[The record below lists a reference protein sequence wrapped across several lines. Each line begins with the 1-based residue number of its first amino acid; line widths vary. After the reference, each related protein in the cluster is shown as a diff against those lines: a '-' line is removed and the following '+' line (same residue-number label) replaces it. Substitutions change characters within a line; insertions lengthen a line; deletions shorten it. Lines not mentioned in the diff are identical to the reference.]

1 MRRSRTRLTAR
12 TGLMGRMG
20 LTTLGV
26 GALTGALVTAPVATA
41 TASSPATDL
50 TAPVLTG
57 LGDAVSDLTA
67 TLDTRAV
74 KDAVVPGAAA
84 RTALSTLL
92 ADAGKGARATWDE
105 RFGTLRSL
113 RGPAPLTGPH
123 DGAAVDIARAWVAD
137 NAAAFGLD
145 GKAVGALQVA
155 RDHTLPGTGTHVV
168 SLVQTAGGVPSAR
181 GGRLN
186 VAVTQDGR
194 VLSYAG
200 DPTPSSD
207 LTGGWVIGEAG
218 AVLKAAGTL
227 APGVAYVPDA
237 DGTQAGYTT
246 FAKGPFGGPSYAK
259 KVTFGTR
266 TGPVAAYRV
275 YFIKSPQEAWEVILD
290 GTTGKVLYRTSVVQN
305 ESDPQGTVYDNYPG
319 AAKGG
324 TPRQQSFGPTAES
337 PKGWVDPTGLA
348 GTGVTTFG
356 NNADTYANWSNYLA
370 PVDNAPRPVSPT
382 GNFSYTYTNQWAA
395 TKGQTVPPSYAE
407 DLNPAA
413 TNLFFQHNRIHDDY
427 YALGF
432 TETGGNFQLDNG
444 GKGGLGGDAIKGL
457 VQAGAASG
465 GSPTYTGRDNAYMLT
480 LDDGIP
486 PWSGMF
492 LWEPINDAFEGPYRD
507 GSMDMTVI
515 QHEYTHGLSNRY
527 VAGGSALGSQQAGS
541 MGEGWGDWYA
551 LNHAARTGLEP
562 TRAVVGAYATGN
574 EDRGIR
580 NYDYNKN
587 PNTFGDIGYD
597 LTGPEVHAD
606 GEIWTATLWD
616 LHKAL
621 VARYGLAKG
630 AEVAARLV
638 TDGMPLTAPD
648 PSFLDARD
656 GILTAD
662 LDRNHG
668 DNTDLIW
675 SVFAKRGAGA
685 SAVSR
690 TGDDTD
696 PTPAFDHPTASR
708 NGTVALTL
716 VNASTG
722 QKIPNAK
729 VILGRFEARVSPLGR
744 TGSTGGFSVK
754 AVAGTYPLTIQAP
767 GFGAQTIEGFTVA
780 AGKNAAKTISL
791 APNLASTAAGATV
804 VSASSQDDG
813 SPAKFAFDDTAASV
827 WSTKAGDTAYNA
839 GPDQR
844 VTVKLAA
851 PATVS
856 SVRVSAYKA
865 TNASRFAALRDFT
878 VQTSTDGVTWT
889 TARKGAFGYEAPR
902 PTAADLNYRTFA
914 LDKPVKAAYIRFF
927 IDSVQGDT
935 TTYAQVADIQV
946 FGSGATVAN
955 GTVTPDPDY
964 TDSGTITA
972 PNPAA
977 GDPTGLANVFGVTG
991 TEMSTTCT
999 FPPASQGADAWV
1011 TKFPLG
1017 FSDGLHSVS
1026 VKGTSDADATV
1037 GHDLDLYFLDSDCQV
1052 TGSSATAA
1060 ADESAVIPPGSVYL
1074 LTQLY
1079 TGANVAVSVR
1089 AVDNR

>member
-1 MRRSRTRLTAR
+1 VRRSRTQPKARTGLTARTRLTA
-12 TGLMGRMG
+12 
-20 LTTLGV
+20 LGV
-26 GALTGALVTAPVATA
+26 GLLTGALVTAPVATA
-41 TASSPATDL
+41 TASSSATDL
-50 TAPVLTG
+50 TDPVLAG

-74 KDAVVPGAAA
+74 TDAVVPSTTT
-84 RTALSTLL
+84 RKALSALL
-92 ADAGKGARATWDE
+92 ADSGQGARATWDE

-113 RGPAPLTGPH
+113 RGPAPLTAAR
-123 DGAAVDIARAWVAD
+123 DGRAVDIARQWLAD
-137 NAAAFGLD
+137 NAAAFGLSST
-145 GKAVGALQVA
+145 AVERLQVA

-168 SLVQTAGGVPSAR
+168 SLVQTAGGVAAVR

-186 VAVTQDGR
+186 VAVTDDGR

-200 DPTPSSD
+200 DPTPGDD
-207 LTGGWVIGEAG
+207 LTGGWVVGEAG

-227 APGVAYVPDA
+227 APGVSYVPQA

-266 TGPVAAYRV
+266 TGAVAAYRV

-290 GTTGKVLYRTSVVQN
+290 GTTGKVLYRASVVQN

-324 TPRQQSFGPTAES
+324 TPRQQSFGPTTES
-337 PKGWVDPTGLA
+337 PKGWVDPTGVA

-356 NNADTYANWSNYLA
+356 NNADTHANWSNFLA
-370 PVDNAPRPVSPT
+370 PVDEAPRPVSPT
-382 GNFSYTYTNQWAA
+382 GSFSYVFTDAWQHKKGA
-395 TKGQTVPPSYAE
+395 TAPPSYAE

-432 TETGGNFQLDNG
+432 TETAGNFQVDNG
-444 GKGGLGGDAIKGL
+444 GRGGQGGDPIKGL

-492 LWEPINDAFEGPYRD
+492 LWEPIDDAFEGPYRD

-515 QHEYTHGLSNRY
+515 QHEYSHGLSNRY
-527 VAGGSALGSQQAGS
+527 VAGGSALGSHQAGS

-551 LNHAARTGLEP
+551 LNHAARTGLET

-574 EDRGIR
+574 DGRGIR

-621 VARYGLAKG
+621 VARHGLAKG
-630 AEVAARLV
+630 SEVAARLV

-685 SAVSR
+685 SAVSA

-696 PTPAFDHPTASR
+696 PTPAFDHPAAAK

-716 VNASTG
+716 VNAGTG

-744 TGSTGGFSVK
+744 TGSAGGFSVR

-791 APNLASTAAGATV
+791 APNLASTAAGASI
-804 VSASSQDDG
+804 VSVSSQDDG

-827 WSTKAGDTAYNA
+827 WSTKPGDTAYNA

-856 SVRVSAYKA
+856 SVRVSAFKA

-889 TARKGAFGYEAPR
+889 TVRKGGFGYEAPR

-914 LDKPVKAAYIRFF
+914 LEKPVKAAYVRFF
-927 IDSVQGDT
+927 VDSVQGDT
-935 TTYAQVADIQV
+935 TTSAQVADIQV
-946 FGSGATVAN
+946 FGSGAKVAN

-977 GDPTGLANVFGVTG
+977 GDATGLANVFGVTG
-991 TEMSTTCT
+991 TEMNTTCT
-999 FPPASQGADAWV
+999 FPPASQGTDAWV

-1026 VKGTSDADATV
+1026 VGGTSDADDSL
-1037 GHDLDLYFLDSDCQV
+1037 GHDLDLYFLDSDCQL
-1052 TGSSATAA
+1052 TGSAASSA

-1079 TGANVAVSVR
+1079 TGANVAVDVR

>member
-1 MRRSRTRLTAR
+1 VNRSRTQLTA
-12 TGLMGRMG
+12 
-20 LTTLGV
+20 LGV
-26 GALTGALVTAPVATA
+26 CLLSGALLAAPVATA
-41 TASSPATDL
+41 MASSATPDPD
-50 TAPVLTG
+50 PVLAG
-57 LGDAVSDLTA
+57 LGDSVSELTK

-74 KDAVVPGAAA
+74 KEAVVPSA
-84 RTALSTLL
+84 TTTKALTSLL
-92 ADAGKGARATWDE
+92 ADSGKGARATWDE

-113 RGPAPLTGPH
+113 RGPAPLT
-123 DGAAVDIARAWVAD
+123 AAREGSAADIARAWVAD
-137 NAAAFGLD
+137 NAAAFGL
-145 GKAVGALQVA
+145 GATSVEALKVV

-168 SLVQTAGGVPSAR
+168 SLVQTAGGVAAAR

-186 VAVTQDGR
+186 VAVTKDGR

-200 DPTPSSD
+200 DPTPGGG

-227 APGVAYVPDA
+227 APAVAYAPKA

-259 KVTFGTR
+259 KVTFGTKA
-266 TGPVAAYRV
+266 GAVAAYRV
-275 YFIKSPQEAWEVILD
+275 YFIKSPTEAWEVILD
-290 GTTGKVLYRTSVVQN
+290 GTTGRVLYRASVVQH
-305 ESDPQGTVYDNYPG
+305 EDDPQGTVYDNYPG

-324 TPRQQSFGPTAES
+324 TPRQQSFGRTAES
-337 PKGWVDPTGLA
+337 PKGWVDPTGLV

-356 NNADTYANWSNYLA
+356 NNADTHANWSNFIG
-370 PVDNAPRPVSPT
+370 PVDSAPRPASPT
-382 GNFSYTYTNQWAA
+382 GNFSYVFKDAWQQKEGA
-395 TKGQTVPPSYAE
+395 TVPPSYAE
-407 DLNPAA
+407 DLEPAA
-413 TNLFFQHNRIHDDY
+413 TNLFFQHNRIHDEY

-432 TETGGNFQLDNG
+432 TESGGNFQVDNG
-444 GKGGLGGDAIKGL
+444 GRGGLGGDPIKGL
-457 VQAGAASG
+457 VQAGATSG

-507 GSMDMTVI
+507 GSMDMSVI
-515 QHEYTHGLSNRY
+515 QHEYSHGLSNRY
-527 VAGGSALGSQQAGS
+527 VAGGSALGSHQAGS

-551 LNHAARTGLEP
+551 LNHARKTGLEP

-574 EDRGIR
+574 ENRGIR
-580 NYDYNKN
+580 NYDFNKN
-587 PNTFGDIGYD
+587 PNTFGDMGYD

-606 GEIWTATLWD
+606 GEIWTAILWD

-621 VARYGLAKG
+621 VARHGLAEG

-638 TDGMPLTAPD
+638 TDAMPLMAPD

-656 GILTAD
+656 AMLTAD
-662 LDRNHG
+662 LDRYHG
-668 DNTDLIW
+668 ENTDLMW
-675 SVFAKRGAGA
+675 SVFAGRGAGA
-685 SAVSR
+685 SAVSA

-696 PTPAFDHPTASR
+696 PTPAFDHPAASR

-767 GFGAQTIEGFTVA
+767 GFGTQTIEGFSVA
-780 AGKNAAKTISL
+780 AGRNAARTVSL
-791 APNLASTAAGATV
+791 APNLASTAAGASI

-827 WSTKAGDTAYNA
+827 WSTKAGDAAYNA

-856 SVRVSAYKA
+856 SLRVSAFKA

-878 VQTSTDGVTWT
+878 FQTSTDGVTWT
-889 TARKGAFGYEAPR
+889 TVKKGGFGYEAPR

-914 LDKPVKAAYIRFF
+914 LDKPVKASYVRFF
-927 IDSVQGDT
+927 VDSVQGDT

-955 GTVTPDPDY
+955 GSVTPDPDF
-964 TDSGTITA
+964 TDAGTITA

-991 TEMSTTCT
+991 TEMNTACT

-1017 FSDGLHSVS
+1017 FSDGLHSVT
-1026 VKGTSDADATV
+1026 VKGTSDADDSL
-1037 GHDLDLYFLDSDCQV
+1037 GHDLDLYFLDSECQL
-1052 TGSSATAA
+1052 TGAAASSA

-1079 TGANVAVSVR
+1079 TGAEVAVEVR